1 MAGTLAWE
9 FDEQADHFFIHFD
22 VAEHHLNLDT
32 FIQTADSARK
42 IVEALNSTFFK
53 SELGF
58 EIIVLPPSEGTFLT
72 RLAIGTGTLLGGA
85 GAFLMGIAELSD
97 KAISFVESD
106 VGAAYVESL
115 TGKAPEVWARDL
127 GKAHRATLEQPMTQT
142 GEPSPTDEIVEP
154 IEPKADR
161 ESRFDL
167 GSAGCRPVLQL
178 VTSMTRGILELDTD
192 ALAKIGMEI
201 GNLPDA
207 LDARAEFYE
216 ACYHDPDVKR
226 VGFTPEDDFPIPR
239 NSFPERA
246 QKPARKKKE
255 DEEPEWVV
263 AIEGIYVTSP
273 NWDQEDQKTRQWKGK
288 DAVRRDCY
296 FVIEDQEFWFRVRRK
311 RLHVEVLDSLKVQW
325 AYQVVGN
332 KPQKR
337 RVLRVLEFNG
347 DKLAEPL
354 PADAINSILGS
365 YSNVDASRG
374 SPTLFD

>member
-1 MAGTLAWE
+1 MAETLAWE
-9 FDEQADHFFIHFD
+9 FDDQADHFFIHFD
-22 VAEHHLNLDT
+22 VAQHHLKLET

-53 SELGF
+53 NELGL
-58 EIIVLPPSEGTFLT
+58 EIIVLPPSEGSFLT
-72 RLAIGTGTLLGGA
+72 RLALGTGTLLGGA
-85 GAFLMGIAELSD
+85 GAFLMG
-97 KAISFVESD
+97 AISFVESD
-106 VGAAYVESL
+106 VGAAYVEGL

-127 GKAHRATLEQPMTQT
+127 GEAHRETLEQTYKQI
-142 GEPSPTDEIVEP
+142 GEPLPADEIVESV
-154 IEPKADR
+154 EPKVDR
-161 ESRFDL
+161 GSRLDL
-167 GSAGCRPVLQL
+167 SSTACRPILQL
-178 VTSMTRGILELDTD
+178 VTSMTRGILELDTV

-201 GNLPDA
+201 GNLPYA

-226 VGFTPEDDFPIPR
+226 VGFTPEDDFPVPR

-255 DEEPEWVV
+255 EGEPEWVV

-273 NWDQEDQKTRQWKGK
+273 NWDQEDQQTRQWKGK

-296 FVIEDQEFWFRVRRK
+296 FVIEDQEFWFRVKRK
-311 RLHVEVLDSLKVQW
+311 HLHVDVLDSLKVQW
-325 AYQVVGN
+325 AYQIIGN

-354 PADAINSILGS
+354 PPDAINSILGNF
-365 YSNVDASRG
+365 SNVDASRG